1 MSGLTDDLRERLLRL
16 RRDTAGEWGE
26 ALRGGA
32 PHKPL
37 LLLAVADLIEAGL
50 IRDNTIRYDDRL
62 LGAFDGYW
70 RECVGD
76 RPTNPLQPFWYLQSD
91 GGLWQLAPR
100 AGALD
105 GAVAGAVAVGRV
117 PTLSRFRDAVA
128 HAQLA
133 PDLWQALQDPATR
146 DEVRAVLVGRYFGGG
161 LRAALQQRHDL
172 LLQAVVYEDELR
184 RRLRR
189 DLGDLFG
196 GDGALDPRFTAEGRS
211 LAFRAVV
218 VEAYTHACAVCG
230 TSVRTPA
237 GRSVVEA
244 AHIVPFHVCRNNDPR
259 NGLALCPLHH
269 WTFDQ
274 GAMAVRDDL
283 RIVVHP
289 AATGLVADDGFRRLA
304 GQPLR
309 LPADG
314 ACAPSPLALAWH
326 RAHVFDAAV

>member
-1 MSGLTDDLRERLLRL
+1 MSGLADDLRQRLARL
-16 RRDTAGEWGE
+16 RRDTAGAWGDE
-26 ALRGGA
+26 LRGGA

-37 LLLAVADLIEAGL
+37 LLLAVADLVEAGL

-70 RECVGD
+70 RACVGE
-76 RPTNPLQPFWYLQSD
+76 RPTNPLQPFWYLQND
-91 GGLWQLAPR
+91 GGLWQLAPT
-100 AGALD
+100 AGAP
-105 GAVAGAVAVGRV
+105 AGEAAGGRV
-117 PTLSRFRDAVA
+117 PTLARFRAAVA

-133 PDLWQALQDPATR
+133 PELWQALQDPASR
-146 DEVRAVLVGRYFGGG
+146 DEVRATLVGAYFGGG
-161 LRAALQQRHDL
+161 VRAALQQRHEL
-172 LLQAVVYEDELR
+172 LLQAVVCEDELK
-184 RRLRR
+184 RRLQR
-189 DLGDLFG
+189 DLGDLFA
-196 GDGALDPRFTAEGRS
+196 GDGALDARFSAEGRS

-218 VEAYTHACAVCG
+218 VEAYAHCCAVCG
-230 TSVRTPA
+230 ASVRTPA

-244 AHIVPFHVCRNNDPR
+244 AHIVPFRVCRNNDPR

-274 GAMAVRDDL
+274 GALAIRDDL

-289 AATGLVADDGFRRLA
+289 ATTGLVADAAFCRLDG
-304 GQPLR
+304 QELR
-309 LPADG
+309 PPADG